1 MILDKDHMVFE
12 YTKMQNIIKLVHL
25 PVSGIALAFFVSL
38 AIGCG
43 IFVNFSNL
51 SLIVAVIMSDQ
62 LNGQL
67 P

>member
-1 MILDKDHMVFE
+1 
-12 YTKMQNIIKLVHL
+12 MQNIIKLLHL
-25 PVSGIALAFFVSL
+25 PVSGTALACFTSL

-43 IFVNFSNL
+43 VLVNLSNL